1 MSISASASRVVYIGR
16 RLLTG
21 QKIAYWYRELDDT
34 NALGAAKGAF
44 QPYQA
49 GLPIGAILEIHQPGD
64 DPTKILIDGPNAPR
78 VIDSWPHLTDIE
90 TWRLDD
96 RADAQAAHTAQ
107 RAQNALQGIPDTFE
121 QALDTLAAHF
131 ARLTTP
137 QKAAMLPFVQARILS
152 HPTREEPA

>member
-1 MSISASASRVVYIGR
+1 MTISASRVVYIGR

-21 QKIAYWYRELDDT
+21 QKIAYWYRELDDG

-49 GLPIGAILEIHQPGD
+49 GIPIGAILEIRQPGN
-64 DPTKILIDGPNAPR
+64 DPTKILMNGPNAPR
-78 VIDSWPHLTDIE
+78 VVDSWPHHTDIE

-96 RADAQAAHTAQ
+96 RADAQAARTAQ
-107 RAQNALQGIPDTFE
+107 RAQTALQGIPDTFE

-131 ARLTTP
+131 ARLTAT
-137 QKAAMLPFVQARILS
+137 QKAALLPFVQARILS
-152 HPTREEPA
+152 HTREEPA